1 MTLKKQRISSSTRK
15 FDLLNLALLF
25 LIVLFDQ
32 ATKYLIRTNI
42 PLNGSV
48 DIGKILSFT
57 YVQNTG
63 ISFGMLKGFNWI
75 FTLIAI
81 FAFILFGYFYLTE
94 RKFQY
99 IFILAGIAGNLID
112 RLLLG
117 YVVDFINFHYWPIF
131 NIADSMIS
139 IGIVWIILLSV
150 KDTRTTL
157 KKGY

>member
-1 MTLKKQRISSSTRK
+1 MTLKKQKISSSTRK

-25 LIVLFDQ
+25 LVVLFDQ
-32 ATKYLIRTNI
+32 ATKYIVRTNI

-48 DIGKILSFT
+48 DIWKILSLT

-75 FTLIAI
+75 FTLVAI
-81 FAFILFGYFYLTE
+81 FAFILFAYFYLTE

-99 IFILAGIAGNLID
+99 IFILAGIGGNLID
-112 RLLLG
+112 RLFLG

-139 IGIVWIILLSV
+139 VGIVWLILLSLIEA
-150 KDTRTTL
+150 RTTH
-157 KKGY
+157 